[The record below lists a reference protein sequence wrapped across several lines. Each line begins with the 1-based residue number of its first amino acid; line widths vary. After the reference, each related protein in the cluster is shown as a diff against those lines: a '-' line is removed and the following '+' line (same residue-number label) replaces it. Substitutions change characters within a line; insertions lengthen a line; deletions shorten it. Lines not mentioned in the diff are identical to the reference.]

1 MKEKLDRKNY
11 AYIGSMLFG
20 MLFGAGNL
28 IFPVHLG
35 QEAGSAVWLATVGFL
50 ISAIGLPFLAII
62 AMGVSESKSV
72 YHLSSRVGHSFAMM
86 FTLMLYLAIGPFFAI
101 PRLATTSYQIGIAPF
116 VSAEQSSLVLAIYSI
131 FFFTIAWLLA
141 KNPTKLLNYIGKVL
155 NPIFLVVLGILLFQI
170 VLNPIGS
177 VADAPVQVA
186 YQTNPVFTGI
196 LEGYNTLD
204 ALAMVAFGIIVIST
218 IQNLGVTQPAQ
229 VAKDTIKSGAISIVL
244 MGVLYCL
251 LAYAGTTS
259 LGKFEMSENGGIALA
274 QIAQHYLGTAG
285 SLLLALIIFF
295 GCLKT
300 AVGLLTAFSEAFA
313 EMFPRVEYKTF
324 LATATLFP
332 AIFANVGLT
341 NIIVY
346 SIPVLMFLYPLTI
359 VLVLLALMDKLF
371 KGKRSIYRWTIYLT
385 MIAAVIDAVKSAPDF
400 LKLSG
405 IGQALIQFG
414 ENYLPFFN
422 IGMGWVL
429 PACIGF
435 VIGVL
440 LSHKEKYAVS

>member
-1 MKEKLDRKNY
+1 MKEKLCKKDY
-11 AYIGSMLFG
+11 AFIGSMLFG

-35 QEAGSAVWLATVGFL
+35 QEAGSAVWWATAGFL

-62 AMGVSESKSV
+62 AMGISESKSV
-72 YHLSSRVGHSFAMM
+72 YHLASRVGHHFAMT
-86 FTLMLYLAIGPFFAI
+86 FTLLLYLAIGPFFAI

-116 VSAEQSSLVLAIYSI
+116 VPEAQSSLFLAIYSL
-131 FFFTIAWLLA
+131 FFFIVAWFLA
-141 KNPTKLLNYIGKVL
+141 KNPTKLLSYIGKIL
-155 NPIFLVVLGILLFQI
+155 NPIFLIVLGALLIQV

-177 VADAPVQVA
+177 VSDAPVQAA
-186 YQTNPVFTGI
+186 YQSNPVFTGI

-204 ALAMVAFGIIVIST
+204 ALAMAAFGIIVIST
-218 IQNLGVTQPAQ
+218 IRGLGVTQPTQ
-229 VAKDTIKSGAISIVL
+229 VAKDTIKSGAISVLL

-259 LGKFEMSENGGIALA
+259 LGKFAISENGGIALA

-300 AVGLLTAFSEAFA
+300 AVGLLTAVSEAFA
-313 EMFPRVEYKTF
+313 EMFPSVAYKTF
-324 LATATLFP
+324 LAAATIFP

-359 VLVLLALMDKLF
+359 VLVLLALADKLF
-371 KGKRSIYRWTIYLT
+371 KSKRSVYRWTIYFT
-385 MIAAVIDAVKSAPDF
+385 IVAALIDALKSSPDF

-405 IGQALIQFG
+405 FGQAAIHLG
-414 ENYLPFFN
+414 EKYLPFFD

-429 PACIGF
+429 PACIGLI
-435 VIGVL
+435 IGVL
-440 LSHKEKYAVS
+440 LSQREV